1 MKTFSSLFLFSG
13 TGAGLYLGDP
23 LFWGFLIPT
32 IILAVIGILLA
43 FYEREEG

>member
-32 IILAVIGILLA
+32 IILAVIGIFLSL
-43 FYEREEG
+43 YEREG